1 MFLVQNPEPSYI
13 DRTKQHYAPTLKK
26 KKIKY
31 NNALV
36 VVEMLSAAL
45 LIWETAT

>member
-13 DRTKQHYAPTLKK
+13 DRTKQHYAPTLK